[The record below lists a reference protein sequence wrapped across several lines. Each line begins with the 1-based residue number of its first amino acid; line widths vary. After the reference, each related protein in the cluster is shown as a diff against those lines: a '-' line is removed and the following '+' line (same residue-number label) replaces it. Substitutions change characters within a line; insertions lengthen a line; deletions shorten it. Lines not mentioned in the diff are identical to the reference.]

1 MHDFIF
7 AFIGG
12 TLLGASTIGYLY
24 INGRIAGISGII
36 AYVMTAKEISK
47 SPALYFLLGLLLV
60 PFVYQM
66 LATAQIVLNSSPIAM
81 LVAGLLVGI
90 GTRMGSGCT
99 SGHGI
104 CGISRLSVR
113 SIVATATF
121 MLMGFV
127 TVFVMRHVIGG

>member
-66 LATAQIVLNSSPIAM
+66 LATPQIVLNSSPIAM